1 MYTRRNLP
9 VEKEEEIATP
19 ARISKWYHLKP
30 ISNEIVQDA
39 YIYAYKTLLGWCIVG
54 PIINTETERS
64 ISSHHVAVKDV
75 RLSRLAH
82 ITLEFRNLLRI
93 LAWKKCSR

>member
-1 MYTRRNLP
+1 MYARRNLP
-9 VEKEEEIATP
+9 VEKEEIATP
-19 ARISKWYHLKP
+19 ARISKWDHLKP

-39 YIYAYKTLLGWCIVG
+39 YIYAYKTLLEWCIVG

-64 ISSHHVAVKDV
+64 ISCHQVAVKDV
-75 RLSRLAH
+75 RLSGLAH